1 MAKGFELFMDEEPEL
16 AKAYGG
22 MVMQV
27 AKASA
32 RDQKTQELA
41 YLAVL
46 SAVGMTGGL
55 GFHVT
60 SLKKLGATR
69 EEVRSAVLVGLP
81 AVGMTAIEAL
91 GAALAAACLRNPLS
105 SYSLPRSPGWLHG
118 GATGC

>member
-1 MAKGFELFMDEEPEL
+1 MAQGFELFMEEAPEV

-27 AKASA
+27 AKSSA
-32 RDQKTQELA
+32 LDQKTQELA

-81 AVGMTAIEAL
+81 AVGMAAVESLAPVLEAYDQ
-91 GAALAAACLRNPLS
+91 A
-105 SYSLPRSPGWLHG
+105 
-118 GATGC
+118 

>member
-1 MAKGFELFMDEEPEL
+1 MAQGFELFMEEAPEV

-27 AKASA
+27 AKSSA
-32 RDQKTQELA
+32 LDQKTQELA

-46 SAVGMTGGL
+46 SALGMTGGL

-91 GAALAAACLRNPLS
+91 GAALDAYGAAEA
-105 SYSLPRSPGWLHG
+105 
-118 GATGC
+118 

>member
-1 MAKGFELFMDEEPEL
+1 M
-16 AKAYGG
+16 
-22 MVMQV
+22 
-27 AKASA
+27 
-32 RDQKTQELA
+32 
-41 YLAVL
+41 L

-91 GAALAAACLRNPLS
+91 GAALDAYDAALAAACLRNPLS

>member
-1 MAKGFELFMDEEPEL
+1 MAKGFELFMNEEPEL

-27 AKASA
+27 AKSSA
-32 RDQKTQELA
+32 LDQKTQELA

-46 SAVGMTGGL
+46 SALGMTGGL

-60 SLKKLGATR
+60 SLKKLGA
-69 EEVRSAVLVGLP
+69 AVLVGLP

-91 GAALAAACLRNPLS
+91 GAALDAYDAAEA
-105 SYSLPRSPGWLHG
+105 
-118 GATGC
+118 

>member
-1 MAKGFELFMDEEPEL
+1 MEKSKMGNGFKILLSETGETG
-16 AKAYGG
+16 KAYME
-22 MVMQV
+22 MVMKGSQ
-27 AKASA
+27 ASA
-32 RDQKTQELA
+32 LDRKTQELA

-91 GAALAAACLRNPLS
+91 GAALDAYDAAEA
-105 SYSLPRSPGWLHG
+105 
-118 GATGC
+118 